1 MTNDNDN
8 NDANSD
14 EKLYLAK
21 SINLCIFEIYIIC
34 RALINM
40 SKHLFRG
47 LLGGFMCFIKIHP

>member
-21 SINLCIFEIYIIC
+21 SINFVY
-34 RALINM
+34 
-40 SKHLFRG
+40 FRN
-47 LLGGFMCFIKIHP
+47 LHNLQNSN